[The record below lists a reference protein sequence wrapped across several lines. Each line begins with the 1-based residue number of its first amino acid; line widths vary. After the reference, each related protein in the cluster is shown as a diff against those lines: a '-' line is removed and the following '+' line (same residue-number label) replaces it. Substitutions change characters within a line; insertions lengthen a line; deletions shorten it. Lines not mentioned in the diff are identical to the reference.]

1 MNKEQIKKLSDTLTI
16 MAYGQF
22 GVFGYEA
29 FKRLDWSVVALS
41 ALAFLLLQSLAVWI
55 LKFPQGD
62 KS

>member
-29 FKRLDWSVVALS
+29 FKRDTWSVLALS
-41 ALAFLLLQSLAVWI
+41 VLAFVLLQGSAVWI
-55 LKFPQGD
+55 LKFPRGD